1 MKLIIPPILAC
12 ASLGL
17 GATAFAQSGG
27 TLTRAAQL
35 PSTTACATV
44 PNAGNEAAKRTAASN
59 APTFFPN
66 FGLTKSGDPVRDF
79 TAVAAD
85 GKKFKFSSLRGK
97 PVVVMLCF
105 PDEKM
110 DVTLQE
116 IAQKHGS
123 NGVVT
128 LAVAIWTS
136 RSDFDKWVA
145 KNQGKVG
152 FTMAWDSTGAGPA
165 PSEKPDPAALEAA
178 DAKSVMRA
186 LFGGT
191 MSSGSAGFPTG
202 IVVDADGRLA
212 GKFSPRSPDL
222 DGLANLLLRA
232 GVKLA
237 AADMPKVVAGPEA
250 YVVKPPPAPVKMLAI
265 GATAPDFPMTDLQ
278 GKPVNISDYHGKV
291 IILDFWAT
299 WCGPCIASMPHTQE
313 VAAHYK
319 NQGVVV
325 LGTCTSDKRDKFDT
339 WVKTNQ
345 GKYPDFIFAHDPVD
359 AMDEN
364 RPSRKLYGVSGIPTQ
379 FIIDRDGKIAAIQ
392 IGYIK
397 GEVLLDAALSKAG
410 IKVDPELLVQAVQ
423 DQKKR
428 DAMR

>member
-1 MKLIIPPILAC
+1 MKLIIPTILAC
-12 ASLGL
+12 ASLAL
-17 GATAFAQSGG
+17 GATALAQSGG
-27 TLTRAAQL
+27 TTRAAQ
-35 PSTTACATV
+35 PASTTAGATV

-59 APTFFPN
+59 APTFFPS

-85 GKKFKFSSLRGK
+85 GKEFKLSSLRGK

-136 RSDFDKWVA
+136 RADFDKWVA

-152 FTMAWDSTGAGPA
+152 FTMAWDPTGPPLA
-165 PSEKPDPAALEAA
+165 PSEKPDRAAQEAL
-178 DAKSVMRA
+178 DAKTVMRA

-191 MSSGSAGFPTG
+191 SRNGTSGIPAG
-202 IVVDADGRLA
+202 IVVDAEGRLS
-212 GKFSPRSPDL
+212 GRFFPGNPNP

-250 YVVKPPPAPVKMLAI
+250 YVVKPPPAPAR
-265 GATAPDFPMTDLQ
+265 
-278 GKPVNISDYHGKV
+278 S
-291 IILDFWAT
+291 
-299 WCGPCIASMPHTQE
+299 
-313 VAAHYK
+313 
-319 NQGVVV
+319 
-325 LGTCTSDKRDKFDT
+325 
-339 WVKTNQ
+339 
-345 GKYPDFIFAHDPVD
+345 
-359 AMDEN
+359 
-364 RPSRKLYGVSGIPTQ
+364 
-379 FIIDRDGKIAAIQ
+379 
-392 IGYIK
+392 
-397 GEVLLDAALSKAG
+397 
-410 IKVDPELLVQAVQ
+410 
-423 DQKKR
+423 
-428 DAMR
+428 